1 MKSWS
6 SLLVVLLFGVGQLIA
21 QTAWNVD
28 KAHSQIKFTVT
39 HMLVSEVDGIF
50 KEYNIVVTATK
61 DDFTDASIEAT
72 IKSAS
77 INTENE
83 RRDNDLRSD
92 SFFNSEQFPEIKFKS
107 TSFEKAGE
115 KEYSIH
121 GDLTI
126 RDVTKKVT
134 FKATNTGT
142 LKTSRGFLSG
152 WKAELTINRFD
163 YGLKYNRV
171 IETGGLAV
179 SQDVKITVTLRLN
192 KPNA

>member
-1 MKSWS
+1 MKQVFFLI
-6 SLLVVLLFGVGQLIA
+6 LLAFLSVGHLAA
-21 QTAWNVD
+21 QTPWRTD
-28 KAHSQIKFTVT
+28 KSHSQIKFTVT

-50 KEYNIVVTATK
+50 KDYDVVVTAAK

-72 IKSAS
+72 IKAAS
-77 INTENE
+77 ISTENE

-92 SFFNSEQFPEIKFKS
+92 NFFNTEQFPEIKFKS
-107 TSFEKAGE
+107 TSFEKVGE
-115 KEYSIH
+115 KQYKIH

-126 RDVTKKVT
+126 RDVTRKAT
-134 FKATNTGT
+134 FDATNTGT
-142 LKTSRGFLSG
+142 LKTSRGLLLG
-152 WKAELTINRFD
+152 WKAELTINRFE
-163 YGLKYNRV
+163 YGLKYNRA

>member
-6 SLLVVLLFGVGQLIA
+6 SLFVIALMSVGHLVA
-21 QTAWNVD
+21 QTPWRID

-50 KEYNIVVTATK
+50 KDYDVVVAATK

-72 IKSAS
+72 IKAAS

-92 SFFNSEQFPEIKFKS
+92 SFFNSERFPEITFKS
-107 TSFEKAGE
+107 TSFEKVGE
-115 KEYSIH
+115 KQYKIH

-134 FKATNTGT
+134 FNATNTGT
-142 LKTSRGFLSG
+142 LKTSRGLLSG

-163 YGLKYNRV
+163 YGLKYNRA

-192 KPNA
+192 KPSA

>member
-6 SLLVVLLFGVGQLIA
+6 SLFVIALMSVGHLVA
-21 QTAWNVD
+21 QTPWRID

-50 KEYNIVVTATK
+50 KDYDVIVAATK

-72 IKSAS
+72 IKAAS

-92 SFFNSEQFPEIKFKS
+92 SFFNSERFPEITFKS
-107 TSFEKAGE
+107 TSFEKVGE
-115 KEYSIH
+115 KQYKIH

-134 FKATNTGT
+134 FNATNTGT
-142 LKTSRGFLSG
+142 LKTSRGLLSG

-163 YGLKYNRV
+163 YGLKYNRA

-192 KPNA
+192 KPSA

>member
-1 MKSWS
+1 MKAWF
-6 SLLVVLLFGVGQLIA
+6 SLIVIALMSAGHLSA
-21 QTAWNVD
+21 QTPWRID
-28 KAHSQIKFTVT
+28 KSHSQIKFTVT

-50 KEYNIVVTATK
+50 KEYDVAVNATK

-72 IKSAS
+72 IKTAT

-92 SFFNSEQFPEIKFKS
+92 SFFNSEQFPEIRFKS
-107 TSFEKAGE
+107 TSFEKIGE
-115 KEYSIH
+115 KQYNIH

-126 RDVTKKVT
+126 LDVTKKVT
-134 FKATNTGT
+134 FNATNTGT
-142 LKTSRGFLSG
+142 LKTSRGLLSG
-152 WKAELTINRFD
+152 WKAELIINRFD
-163 YGLKYNRV
+163 YGLKYNRA